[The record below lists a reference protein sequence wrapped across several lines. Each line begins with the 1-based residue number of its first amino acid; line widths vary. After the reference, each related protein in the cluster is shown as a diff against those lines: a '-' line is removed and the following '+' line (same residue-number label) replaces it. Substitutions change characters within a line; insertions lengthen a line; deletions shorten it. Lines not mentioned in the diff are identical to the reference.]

1 MPIAREAQEPARRS
15 AAPIPAG
22 PRTWLG
28 MDFDGSRRRQT
39 LDFLG
44 VELERNGLM
53 GWIDRLHRGKR
64 DHASALPKDIPV
76 TDHDLVRVIAV
87 PLVTDVIDQADVMTV
102 GRENVVAL
110 ASRKKPAELSTSS
123 LLRRHAGSHH
133 LVSPAEHAI
142 DMRSVRGPCSFVSR
156 RAAGGLIRT
165 SAGDE

>member
-1 MPIAREAQEPARRS
+1 
-15 AAPIPAG
+15 
-22 PRTWLG
+22 

-44 VELERNGLM
+44 VELERNGPM
-53 GWIDRLHRGKR
+53 AWIDRLHRGKR

-133 LVSPAEHAI
+133 LVSSAEHAI
-142 DMRSVRGPCSFVSR
+142 DMRSVRGLCSFVSR